1 MVADHLGDDE
11 GDELLGELGVE
22 PGLVGQPAQPGD
34 LALLALGVGR
44 REAGRGLELAHPLG
58 RLEPLGE
65 QVDQRGVDVVDA
77 RPQPREVRG
86 DVAHAAIV
94 GSRDALPGR
103 RPPPGCRPRPPSRA
117 APASALLESAA
128 APRLGPKTN
137 FLSNAYYPADLQW
150 NTTTVRNVGIR
161 SRGNG
166 SRSGFKPGLRVDI
179 DRYASTQKFLGL
191 KSFVLR
197 NNTQDPSQMHEWLS
211 MLFFRR
217 MGLPASREAY
227 ARLFVNN
234 QYAGLYTIVESV
246 DKSFLTRQFGEDSGY
261 LFDYD
266 YPADAA
272 PYYFEDRGR
281 DPASLRAAAVQ
292 ARDAREQR
300 APRGHRRYGAGRS
313 TRRAVRCFAVRSPS
327 SSTSRQFIRHVA
339 TEVFLADQDG
349 IIGDWGM
356 NNFFMYRP
364 EFSNQFRLIVWDKS
378 QAFVMGQ
385 AYPIWHNITDVPEA
399 NRNRLMNRALEYA
412 RSPCSCISTR
422 CWRPDASASE
432 VPVDT
437 LPGDTRG
444 WLEREIDRAY
454 ALIAPSVLADTLK
467 PYTNDEFGAS
477 VEALRVFARE
487 RTPFVNADVAA
498 SR

>member
-1 MVADHLGDDE
+1 MMFIAAASPVRTQVVTDPTAAFFDDTV
-11 GDELLGELGVE
+11 LH
-22 PGLVGQPAQPGD
+22 D
-34 LALLALGVGR
+34 LKLW
-44 REAGRGLELAHPLG
+44 
-58 RLEPLGE
+58 
-65 QVDQRGVDVVDA
+65 
-77 RPQPREVRG
+77 
-86 DVAHAAIV
+86 IN
-94 GSRDALPGR
+94 SRDWETL
-103 RPPPGCRPRPPSRA
+103 
-117 APASALLESAA
+117 
-128 APRLGPKTN
+128 KTN

-150 NTTTVRNVGIR
+150 QTTTVRNVGIR

-217 MGLPASREAY
+217 MGLPASRESY

-234 QYAGLYTIVESV
+234 EYAGLYTIVESV
-246 DKSFLTRQFGEDSGY
+246 DKSFLARQFGEDAGY

-266 YPADAA
+266 YPVDAA
-272 PYYFEDRGR
+272 PFYFEDRGR
-281 DPASLRAAAVQ
+281 DAASYVPLPFKPETHENNARPEVIADMVQ
-292 ARDAREQR
+292 AINA
-300 APRGHRRYGAGRS
+300 
-313 TRRAVRCFAVRSPS
+313 S
-327 SSTSRQFIRHVA
+327 SSAVFRTAVAEFIDLGQFIRHVA
-339 TEVFLADQDG
+339 AEVFLAEQDG
-349 IIGDWGM
+349 IIGEWGM

-399 NRNRLMNRALEYA
+399 NRNRLMNRAMEYPDLRALYLDTLLEA
-412 RSPCSCISTR
+412 GRA
-422 CWRPDASASE
+422 ASAI
-432 VPVDT
+432 PIDT

-444 WLEREIDRAY
+444 WLEREIDRGY
-454 ALIAPSVLADTLK
+454 ALISASVLADTLK
-467 PYTNDEFGAS
+467 PYTNDEFMAS
-477 VEALRVFARE
+477 VEALRLFARE
-487 RTPFVNADVAA
+487 RTVFVNADVAA

>member
-1 MVADHLGDDE
+1 MHPKRHLLLVTLAAMMFVAASSPTHT
-11 GDELLGELGVE
+11 
-22 PGLVGQPAQPGD
+22 
-34 LALLALGVGR
+34 
-44 REAGRGLELAHPLG
+44 
-58 RLEPLGE
+58 
-65 QVDQRGVDVVDA
+65 QVPDPTAAFFDGTVLHDVKLW
-77 RPQPREVRG
+77 
-86 DVAHAAIV
+86 IN
-94 GSRDALPGR
+94 SRDWDTL
-103 RPPPGCRPRPPSRA
+103 
-117 APASALLESAA
+117 
-128 APRLGPKTN
+128 KTN

-150 NTTTVRNVGIR
+150 NTETIRNVGIR

-211 MLFFRR
+211 MLFFKR

-246 DKSFLTRQFGEDSGY
+246 DKSFLTRTFGEDGGY

-281 DPASLRAAAVQ
+281 DPATYVPLPFKPETHENDARPEVIVNMVQ
-292 ARDAREQR
+292 AINTSS
-300 APRGHRRYGAGRS
+300 GAVFRS
-313 TRRAVRCFAVRSPS
+313 AVAEFIDLG
-327 SSTSRQFIRHVA
+327 QFIRHVA
-339 TEVFLADQDG
+339 SEVFLAEQDG
-349 IIGDWGM
+349 VAGEWGM

-364 EFSNQFRLIVWDKS
+364 ESANLFRLIVWDKS

-385 AYPIWHNITDVPEA
+385 AYPVWHNITDVPEA
-399 NRNRLMNRALEYA
+399 NRNRLLNRALGY
-412 RSPCSCISTR
+412 
-422 CWRPDASASE
+422 PDLRALYLDTLLEAGRVSSE
-432 VPVDT
+432 VPPGAT
-437 LPGDTRG
+437 PGDTRG

-467 PYTNDEFGAS
+467 PYTNDEFVAS

-487 RTPFVNADVAA
+487 RTSFVNADVAT

>member
-1 MVADHLGDDE
+1 MHPKRHLLLVTLSALMFVAASSPTHTQVADPTDAFFDGSVLH
-11 GDELLGELGVE
+11 
-22 PGLVGQPAQPGD
+22 
-34 LALLALGVGR
+34 
-44 REAGRGLELAHPLG
+44 
-58 RLEPLGE
+58 
-65 QVDQRGVDVVDA
+65 DVKLW
-77 RPQPREVRG
+77 
-86 DVAHAAIV
+86 IN
-94 GSRDALPGR
+94 SRDWETL
-103 RPPPGCRPRPPSRA
+103 
-117 APASALLESAA
+117 
-128 APRLGPKTN
+128 KTN

-150 NTTTVRNVGIR
+150 NTETIRNVGIR

-197 NNTQDPSQMHEWLS
+197 NNTQDPSEMHEWLS
-211 MLFFRR
+211 MLFFKR
-217 MGLPASREAY
+217 MGLPAPREAY

-234 QYAGLYTIVESV
+234 QYVGLYTIVESV
-246 DKSFLTRQFGEDSGY
+246 DKSFLTRTFGEDSGY

-281 DPASLRAAAVQ
+281 DPAIYVPLPFKPETHEN
-292 ARDAREQR
+292 DARPEVIANMVQTIN
-300 APRGHRRYGAGRS
+300 ASSGAVFRS
-313 TRRAVRCFAVRSPS
+313 AVAEFIDLG
-327 SSTSRQFIRHVA
+327 QFIRHVA
-339 TEVFLADQDG
+339 SEVYLAEQDG
-349 IIGDWGM
+349 VVGEWGM

-364 EFSNQFRLIVWDKS
+364 EFSNLFRLIVWDKS

-385 AYPIWHNITDVPEA
+385 AYPVWHNITDVPEA
-399 NRNRLMNRALEYA
+399 NRNRLLNRALEY
-412 RSPCSCISTR
+412 
-422 CWRPDASASE
+422 PDLRALYLDTLLEAGRVASE
-432 VPVDT
+432 VPPDA

-454 ALIAPSVLADTLK
+454 ALIAPSVLADPLK
-467 PYTNDEFGAS
+467 PYTNDEFVAS

-487 RTPFVNADVAA
+487 RTSFVNADVAS

>member
-1 MVADHLGDDE
+1 MSPWRHM
-11 GDELLGELGVE
+11 
-22 PGLVGQPAQPGD
+22 
-34 LALLALGVGR
+34 LLAVL
-44 REAGRGLELAHPLG
+44 AGAMFVAASSPAHT
-58 RLEPLGE
+58 
-65 QVDQRGVDVVDA
+65 QI
-77 RPQPREVRG
+77 G
-86 DVAHAAIV
+86 DPTAAFFDDSVLHDLKLWIN
-94 GSRDALPGR
+94 SRDWETL
-103 RPPPGCRPRPPSRA
+103 
-117 APASALLESAA
+117 
-128 APRLGPKTN
+128 KTN

-150 NTTTVRNVGIR
+150 NTETIRNVGIR

-211 MLFFRR
+211 MLFFQR

-227 ARLFVNN
+227 TRLFVNN

-272 PYYFEDRGR
+272 AYYFEDRGR
-281 DPASLRAAAVQ
+281 DPASYVPLPFKPETHENNARPEVIADMVQ
-292 ARDAREQR
+292 AINASS
-300 APRGHRRYGAGRS
+300 GAVFRS
-313 TRRAVRCFAVRSPS
+313 AVAEFVDLG
-327 SSTSRQFIRHVA
+327 QFIRHVA
-339 TEVFLADQDG
+339 SEVFLAEQDG
-349 IIGDWGM
+349 VLGEWGM

-364 EFSNQFRLIVWDKS
+364 ELSNQFWLIVWDKS

-385 AYPIWHNITDVPEA
+385 AYPIWRNITDVPEA
-399 NRNRLMNRALEYA
+399 NRNRLMNRALESPDLRALYLDTLLEAGRVA
-412 RSPCSCISTR
+412 R
-422 CWRPDASASE
+422 E
-432 VPVDT
+432 VP
-437 LPGDTRG
+437 PGAPAGDMRG

-467 PYTNDEFGAS
+467 PYTNDEFVAS

>member
-1 MVADHLGDDE
+1 MSPWRHVLLVALAGAMFVAASAPAHTQIADPTAAFYDDSV
-11 GDELLGELGVE
+11 LH
-22 PGLVGQPAQPGD
+22 D
-34 LALLALGVGR
+34 LKLW
-44 REAGRGLELAHPLG
+44 
-58 RLEPLGE
+58 
-65 QVDQRGVDVVDA
+65 
-77 RPQPREVRG
+77 
-86 DVAHAAIV
+86 IN
-94 GSRDALPGR
+94 SRDWEML
-103 RPPPGCRPRPPSRA
+103 
-117 APASALLESAA
+117 
-128 APRLGPKTN
+128 KTN

-150 NTTTVRNVGIR
+150 NTETIRNVGIR

-211 MLFFRR
+211 MLFFQR

-227 ARLFVNN
+227 TRLFVNN

-272 PYYFEDRGR
+272 AYYFEDRGR
-281 DPASLRAAAVQ
+281 DASRYVPLPFKPETHENNARPEVIADMVQ
-292 ARDAREQR
+292 AINASSDAVF
-300 APRGHRRYGAGRS
+300 RS
-313 TRRAVRCFAVRSPS
+313 AVAEFIDLG
-327 SSTSRQFIRHVA
+327 QFIRHVA
-339 TEVFLADQDG
+339 SEVFLAEQDG
-349 IIGDWGM
+349 VIGEWGM

-385 AYPIWHNITDVPEA
+385 AYPIWHNITDVPQA
-399 NRNRLMNRALEYA
+399 NRNRLMNRALESPDLRALYLDTLLEAGRVA
-412 RSPCSCISTR
+412 REVS
-422 CWRPDASASE
+422 PDARA
-432 VPVDT
+432 
-437 LPGDTRG
+437 GDTRG

-467 PYTNDEFGAS
+467 PYTNDEFVAS
-477 VEALRVFARE
+477 VEALRVFARQ
-487 RTPFVNADVAA
+487 RTQFVNAEVAA

>member
-1 MVADHLGDDE
+1 MHPKRHLLLVTVAAMMFVAASSPTHTQVADPTDAFFDGTALH
-11 GDELLGELGVE
+11 
-22 PGLVGQPAQPGD
+22 D
-34 LALLALGVGR
+34 LKLW
-44 REAGRGLELAHPLG
+44 
-58 RLEPLGE
+58 
-65 QVDQRGVDVVDA
+65 
-77 RPQPREVRG
+77 
-86 DVAHAAIV
+86 IN
-94 GSRDALPGR
+94 SRDWETL
-103 RPPPGCRPRPPSRA
+103 
-117 APASALLESAA
+117 
-128 APRLGPKTN
+128 KTN
-137 FLSNAYYPADLQW
+137 FLSNAYYPADVQW
-150 NTTTVRNVGIR
+150 NAETIRNVGIR

-197 NNTQDPSQMHEWLS
+197 NNTQDPSEMHEWLS
-211 MLFFRR
+211 MLFFKR

-246 DKSFLTRQFGEDSGY
+246 DKSFLTRTFGEDSGY

-281 DPASLRAAAVQ
+281 DPATYVPLPFKPETHEN
-292 ARDAREQR
+292 DARPEVIANMVQTIN
-300 APRGHRRYGAGRS
+300 ASSGAVFRS
-313 TRRAVRCFAVRSPS
+313 AVAEFIDLG
-327 SSTSRQFIRHVA
+327 QFIRHVA
-339 TEVFLADQDG
+339 SEVYLAEQDG
-349 IIGDWGM
+349 VVGEWGM

-364 EFSNQFRLIVWDKS
+364 EFSNLFRLIVWDKS

-385 AYPIWHNITDVPEA
+385 AYPVWHNITDVPEA
-399 NRNRLMNRALEYA
+399 NRNRLLNRALEY
-412 RSPCSCISTR
+412 
-422 CWRPDASASE
+422 PDLRALYLDTLLEAGRVASE
-432 VPVDT
+432 VPPDA

-454 ALIAPSVLADTLK
+454 ALIAPSVLADPLK
-467 PYTNDEFGAS
+467 PYTNDEFVAS

-487 RTPFVNADVAA
+487 RTSFVNADVAS